1 MTAFFFDPR
10 LLRTATLVTAL
21 SVSLMGCSDDK
32 DTDSAGGDADAGE
45 SAIGNPVGDPIDI
58 DHETAA
64 QTAEDNLIRHLD
76 GLEDTLAFLEES
88 SSMNNLVGMLFDD
101 DDDDDDDDDG
111 DDDDD
116 DNDACA

>member
-64 QTAEDNLIRHLD
+64 ELRAQLSSERAVCRRVAAVISS
-76 GLEDTLAFLEES
+76 ES
-88 SSMNNLVGMLFDD
+88 STVTYCRPCTPIH
-101 DDDDDDDDDG
+101 
-111 DDDDD
+111 
-116 DNDACA
+116 AR